1 MGFKQLHVSQRSL
14 LNENVTV
21 LNNDVANSGIS
32 LTYSIK
38 EKRNPYS
45 FPLDI
50 LLLML
55 WEIHTPFF
63 KELNKGVIYL
73 PHMYGLSKNSPF

>member
-1 MGFKQLHVSQRSL
+1 MGFKQLDVSQRNL

-21 LNNDVANSGIS
+21 LNNDLANSGIS

-38 EKRNPYS
+38 QKRNPYS

-50 LLLML
+50 LLML

-63 KELNKGVIYL
+63 KELNKAVIYL
-73 PHMYGLSKNSPF
+73 PHMYGHSKNSPF